1 MGPSTESN
9 HRSIAA
15 TIEVQ
20 PDSTER
26 REWVRTTL
34 PGVEAALSWPGEEGR
49 QSCCAQLLEIGGGG
63 AAVLTDAELP
73 DVPLWLELSAN
84 AFPPGPIEAVQIL
97 RSAQQCGKSLV
108 RLRFVTPLDSVG
120 ATRLPRERR
129 KSLRFPA
136 RETHAIVCW
145 HDHDQD
151 HLLAAELVNISTGG
165 AAIRTSVEIPL
176 DCPVRLAL
184 KPDQIVT
191 SDVQANVLESTLD
204 SCDRHFSRLEFTEP
218 CPSDLYQLA
227 VFGPPDISAESV

>member
-9 HRSIAA
+9 HRSFAA

-34 PGVEAALSWPGEEGR
+34 PGVEAALSWPCREGR
-49 QSCCAQLLEIGGGG
+49 QSCCAQLLEIGG
-63 AAVLTDAELP
+63 AVLTDAELP
-73 DVPLWLELSAN
+73 DVPLWLVLSAS
-84 AFPPGPIEAVQIL
+84 AFPPGPIEAVQVL

-108 RLRFVTPLDSVG
+108 RLRFVTPLESVG
-120 ATRLPRERR
+120 TTPLPRERR

-136 RETHAIVCW
+136 REKHAIVCW
-145 HDHDQD
+145 HDHDID

-165 AAIRTSVEIPL
+165 AAIRTSEDIPL

-184 KPDQIVT
+184 KPDQVAT
-191 SDVQANVLESTLD
+191 SEVQANVLESTLD

-227 VFGPPDISAESV
+227 VFGPPDISLGSM